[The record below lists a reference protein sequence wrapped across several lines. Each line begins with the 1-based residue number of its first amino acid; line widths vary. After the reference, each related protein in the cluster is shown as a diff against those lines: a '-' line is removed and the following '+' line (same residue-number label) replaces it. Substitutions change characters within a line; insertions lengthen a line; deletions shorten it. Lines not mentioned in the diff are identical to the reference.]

1 MSSKPLQHSN
11 ELLVSF
17 PSNHVLQITLNR
29 PESLNAMTPQMSD
42 DLKKVLDW
50 FEDEPSL
57 WCAIISIYLHAF
69 T

>member
-1 MSSKPLQHSN
+1 MSSKPPQHSN

-29 PESLNAMTPQMSD
+29 PKSLNAMTPQMSD

-57 WCAIISIYLHAF
+57 WCAIISIRAF